1 MARSTCAACGLIFS
15 GLTSFDL
22 HRAGAYCLPIKK
34 NGKVIGYTWD
44 LRICVVESAMIK
56 RGLVK
61 NNRGIWTIPF
71 DATKVWGISKKSD
84 DEAEDVSEI
93 A

>member
-1 MARSTCAACGLIFS
+1 MARSTCAACGNVFS

-22 HRAGAYCLPIKK
+22 HRSGAYCLPIKK
-34 NGKVIGYTWD
+34 RGKTVGYTWD
-44 LRICVVESAMIK
+44 LRICIVESAMIK

-71 DATKVWGISKKSD
+71 DAASIWATLKKI
-84 DEAEDVSEI
+84 DEEPEDTSEI